1 MFILIVT
8 TDSHGLIVNTNV
20 LVSGHPAALVLVEV
34 YVPLDVYV
42 VLFSDHVYVPHVGE
56 VTVST
61 LDVLLLIVN
70 TNVFVRVHPAAFR
83 PVEVYVPL
91 AV

>member
-1 MFILIVT
+1 MFNFKLTI
-8 TDSHGLIVNTNV
+8 DSHGLIVNTNV
-20 LVSGHPAALVLVEV
+20 LVSGQPAALVLVEV

-42 VLFSDHVYVPHVGE
+42 VLFSDQVYVPHVGE

-70 TNVFVRVHPAAFR
+70 TNVLVRVQPAEFR

-91 AV
+91 AL